1 MGERLLRLGPSGVVR
16 ERRLAELLDGREH
29 ERPRLLAAVEDACLL
44 GSLELAGCE
53 ATWEQVASRSASAHP
68 EVAALRR
75 ARSAVDRAAPLSR
88 ATLLAWHA
96 ALGLAP
102 AGFRRGSRPEG
113 RQPAGAPAEF
123 IGQRLDLLEGW
134 LSEGAGRELKAA
146 QAGALALA
154 RLCEIAPFEDGNG
167 RVARLAASHLMERA
181 GARPP
186 VLVGR
191 DRARLEESLRR
202 AFALDTAPL
211 VELLDEASQRALD
224 VMLQALAAGGWRAVE
239 PRGPL

>member
-1 MGERLLRLGPSGVVR
+1 MGERLLRLGPSGAVR

-29 ERPRLLAAVEDACLL
+29 ERPRLQAAVEDACLL
-44 GSLELAGCE
+44 GSLELAGCDV
-53 ATWEQVASRSASAHP
+53 TWEQVVASRHGAGP
-68 EVAALRR
+68 AAVVGLRG
-75 ARSAVDRAAPLSR
+75 ARGAVERGAALSR

-96 ALGLAP
+96 ALGLTP
-102 AGFRRGSRPEG
+102 PGFRRGPRPQG
-113 RQPAGAPAEF
+113 RQPAGAPPEF

-146 QAGALALA
+146 EAGALALA

-167 RVARLAASHLMERA
+167 RVARLAAAHLMERA

-186 VLVGR
+186 ILVGG
-191 DRARLEESLRR
+191 DRARLEDSLRR

-224 VMLQALAAGGWRAVE
+224 VMLQALAAVR
-239 PRGPL
+239 